1 LSTFLEK
8 IKKKFSFK
16 YSAIAAVFMGALIF
30 STQYYAVHNMEL
42 AVIAGMKQ
50 AVYSFMASA
59 VLIAIAESVVT
70 TYRSHKYCA
79 FYGFMAAWLTTSIF
93 VTIVHNMKGTPDPI
107 DAIILNI
114 LSAPPG
120 LIFISIRKKRMLR
133 KEAQLITPEV

>member
-1 LSTFLEK
+1 
-8 IKKKFSFK
+8 
-16 YSAIAAVFMGALIF
+16 
-30 STQYYAVHNMEL
+30 
-42 AVIAGMKQ
+42 
-50 AVYSFMASA
+50 
-59 VLIAIAESVVT
+59 
-70 TYRSHKYCA
+70 
-79 FYGFMAAWLTTSIF
+79 